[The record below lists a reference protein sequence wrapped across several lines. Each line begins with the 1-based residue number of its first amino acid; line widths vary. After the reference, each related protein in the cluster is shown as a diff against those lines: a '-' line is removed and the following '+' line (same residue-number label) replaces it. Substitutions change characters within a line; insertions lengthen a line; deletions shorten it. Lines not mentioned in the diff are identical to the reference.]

1 MEAKLLSSSKNWAK
15 YTLVFSMLT
24 LPFNFIQANPTS
36 SPSSMAQAKSSIHG
50 RIIDAKSG
58 EAIIGASIQIKN
70 NKKVGT
76 ITDIKGN
83 YTLSAPVGSILIIS
97 YVGYETLEI
106 PAVTGEQ
113 IIKLKENTQTLND
126 LVVVG
131 YTTQRKESLTGA
143 MVSIKDSKLKDMTT
157 PSVSNLLNGKAP
169 GVYVSP
175 GSGQPGSGAAVV
187 IRGQATLNGNTRPL
201 WVIDGVIVGD
211 DPGQLNPQDVESLT
225 VLKDAASTAI
235 YGSAGANGVIVV
247 TTKSSRAGKIKVA
260 VSIKSG
266 VSTLSN
272 GNLHMM
278 TGSELYDYFASTQN
292 ASSIKFDRWKP
303 ELRNDNFDWW
313 KLATR
318 TGLTQD
324 YNITLQ
330 GGSETLNSMFSVNYY
345 NDEGAVKGFDYQRYN
360 FRLKTN
366 YKPLS
371 WLNIKPSVSG
381 SMQLTD
387 DRQYSISAMYSQLPW
402 DSPYDKDGN
411 LVPHRYGGWVNRTS
425 TNYLRDLQ
433 WNHGSAKNFE
443 FMGNLDFDARITPWL
458 TFSSVNNLKYIGASS
473 HGYTDPRSSGGES
486 VQGRITE
493 YRGEAIRRYTNQ
505 KLLTNNSWGKH
516 RLNTLLAYEFND
528 YKGEGLSAY
537 GTGFIPGF
545 EVLDVVAKPEQTSG
559 GIQEWAVQSFF
570 ANARYSYDDRYL
582 IEGSIRRDGASNLGQ
597 RAKYGNLFSISG
609 GWNIHKESWFKFR
622 NVDQLKL
629 RASYGSAGNRPS
641 ALYPQ
646 YDLYAVS
653 SNYDGEPAMLIAQI
667 GNPELTWER
676 TYTAGLG
683 LDASFWS
690 GRLHFSLDLYNKK
703 TDNILYN
710 VPTTGVIGVTSIYRN
725 IGKMN
730 NQGVELS
737 VGGDIIRS
745 KDFTWSLDVNIGH
758 NKNEL
763 TDIYRQYDPSGTYV
777 ARPVII
783 GDGTGIAGTASRILE
798 IGSPIDTYYM
808 PEWAGVNPENG
819 LPQWYKDDGA
829 GNKVVTSNYAEAKY
843 YKLGSAAPKLFGG
856 INTNVQWKQFDFAAS
871 FGYALGGQIYNYSRQ
886 EYDSDLAYSDRN
898 QMALHKGWSRWQKP
912 GDIATHPRALYNNT
926 DGGNRASS
934 RYLESSDFFKLRTL
948 TLGYTFSIPQLKLQ
962 NMRLYLS
969 AENLFTLTNYS
980 GVDPE
985 LPASGGSV
993 IGTAGASVYPP
1004 VRKFIFGINLNL

>member
-1 MEAKLLSSSKNWAK
+1 
-15 YTLVFSMLT
+15 
-24 LPFNFIQANPTS
+24 
-36 SPSSMAQAKSSIHG
+36 
-50 RIIDAKSG
+50 
-58 EAIIGASIQIKN
+58 
-70 NKKVGT
+70 
-76 ITDIKGN
+76 
-83 YTLSAPVGSILIIS
+83 
-97 YVGYETLEI
+97 
-106 PAVTGEQ
+106 
-113 IIKLKENTQTLND
+113 
-126 LVVVG
+126 
-131 YTTQRKESLTGA
+131 
-143 MVSIKDSKLKDMTT
+143 
-157 PSVSNLLNGKAP
+157 
-169 GVYVSP
+169 
-175 GSGQPGSGAAVV
+175 
-187 IRGQATLNGNTRPL
+187 
-201 WVIDGVIVGD
+201 
-211 DPGQLNPQDVESLT
+211 
-225 VLKDAASTAI
+225 
-235 YGSAGANGVIVV
+235 
-247 TTKSSRAGKIKVA
+247 
-260 VSIKSG
+260 
-266 VSTLSN
+266 
-272 GNLHMM
+272 M

-292 ASSIKFDRWKP
+292 ASTIQFDRWKP
-303 ELRNDNFDWW
+303 DLRNDNFDWW

-330 GGSETLNSMFSVNYY
+330 GGSETLNSVFSVNYY

-371 WLNIKPSVSG
+371 WLNIKPMVSG

-387 DRQYSISAMYSQLPW
+387 DKQYSISAMYSQLPW

-458 TFSSVNNLKYIGASS
+458 TFSSVNNFKYIGATS
-473 HGYTDPRSSGGES
+473 HGYADPRSSGGES

-493 YRGEAIRRYTNQ
+493 YRGESIRRYTNQ
-505 KLLTNNSWGKH
+505 KLLTNNNWGKH
-516 RLNTLLAYEFND
+516 HLNTLLAYEFND
-528 YKGEGLSAY
+528 YKGEGLSAS

-545 EVLDVVAKPEQTSG
+545 EVLDVVAKPEQTGG

-582 IEGSIRRDGASNLGQ
+582 VEGSIRRDGASNLGQ
-597 RAKYGNLFSISG
+597 RAQYGTLFSISG
-609 GWNIHKESWFKFR
+609 GWNIHKESWFKCSY
-622 NVDQLKL
+622 VDQLKL

-646 YDLYAVS
+646 YDLYQVS
-653 SNYDGEPAMLIAQI
+653 SNYDGEPAILIAQI

-676 TYTAGLG
+676 TYTTGLG
-683 LDASFWS
+683 LDASFWN
-690 GRLHFSLDLYNKK
+690 GRLHFNLDLYNKK

-710 VPTTGVIGVTSIYRN
+710 VPTTGLIGVTSIYRN
-725 IGKMN
+725 IGKMS
-730 NQGVELS
+730 NQGIELS
-737 VGGDIIRS
+737 VGGDVIRT
-745 KDFTWSLDVNIGH
+745 KNFTWSLDVNIGH
-758 NKNEL
+758 NRNKL

-783 GDGTGIAGTASRILE
+783 GDGSGIAGTASRILE
-798 IGSPIDTYYM
+798 IGYPIDTYYM
-808 PEWAGVNPENG
+808 PEWAGVNPKNG
-819 LPQWYKDDGA
+819 LPQWYKNDES
-829 GNKVVTSNYAEAKY
+829 GNKVVTSEYAEAKY

-856 INTNVQWKQFDFAAS
+856 INTNIQWKKFDFAAS

-898 QMALHKGWSRWQKP
+898 QMVLHKGWTRWQKP

-926 DGGNRASS
+926 DGGNKASS

-962 NMRLYLS
+962 DMRLYFS

-993 IGTAGASVYPP
+993 IGTAGPSVYPP